1 MLCLV
6 HLNRFAF
13 AIQIHE
19 LFKYEK
25 SVKGTDRTYYL
36 YFTIIV
42 ISFINLFNNPFLP
55 LLL

>member
-6 HLNRFAF
+6 HLNNFAL
-13 AIQIHE
+13 ANQIHE

-25 SVKGTDRTYYL
+25 GVKGTDKTYYL
-36 YFTIIV
+36 YFATIV
-42 ISFINLFNNPFLP
+42 ISFMNFFNNPFLP